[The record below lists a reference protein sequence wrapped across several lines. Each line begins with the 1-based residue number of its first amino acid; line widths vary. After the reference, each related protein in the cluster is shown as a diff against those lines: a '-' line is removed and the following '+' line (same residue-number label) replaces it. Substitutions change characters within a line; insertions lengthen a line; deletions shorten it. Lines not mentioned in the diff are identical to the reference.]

1 MPDKSR
7 SFSHQ
12 SWAIPTAVGIVAIAL
27 VAYIVWGNAV
37 GSEPAATSATVQATT
52 DADVAPSPDSAAG
65 GVPPTDVDE
74 PGEMTLADAERRDPD
89 DLLAVGPVDAPV
101 VLVVFADYQC
111 QFCARWSD
119 QSLPSMME
127 YVDDGELR
135 IEWRDVNVYGRDSER
150 AARAA
155 YAAALQ
161 DRFWDYHHALYPDGA
176 IRSTAGLTED
186 SLVETA
192 QQLNLDVPQF
202 RSAMNDDATVAA
214 VTRNQELGIGL
225 GAFSTPFFVMGGQ
238 PIVGAQPT
246 EVFVDAF
253 EQALAAEA
261 N

>member
-1 MPDKSR
+1 
-7 SFSHQ
+7 
-12 SWAIPTAVGIVAIAL
+12 
-27 VAYIVWGNAV
+27 
-37 GSEPAATSATVQATT
+37 
-52 DADVAPSPDSAAG
+52 
-65 GVPPTDVDE
+65 
-74 PGEMTLADAERRDPD
+74 
-89 DLLAVGPVDAPV
+89 
-101 VLVVFADYQC
+101 
-111 QFCARWSD
+111 
-119 QSLPSMME
+119 MME

-161 DRFWDYHHALYPDGA
+161 DRFWDYHHALYPAGA